1 MSNGQVLSFLRRSS
15 SCDWT
20 QQELAEFYRVED
32 VLLQGG
38 FAVATDRG
46 VSDEGD
52 PWFVVCRAD
61 TEEVIAHFARIDREY
76 VIVSNLYPGA
86 ARGSDFRTLVREMLE
101 LHPLMLPIR
110 RSQGQNVLLHPAT
123 LLVALVASAYIVST
137 EKDLPADGA
146 SAEGH
151 LRSTSI
157 ASLLIEKFS
166 IFAAA
171 ILAATW
177 LESQA
182 DFVINAFENGPL
194 FHLFHDDKAEVAV
207 THDVAPLD
215 TTSQNSPSTGVG
227 GHRSDQ
233 INQVLGLTA
242 KPEDA
247 AGQGDALK
255 AINCINSTH
264 NPSENAGDANTPPP
278 DHANDDTASA
288 APAAGVHSDCTNLVG
303 LTNLQTPIAAG
314 TIATAATNGT
324 ASSPASSEGSQ
335 GNSLDSAVLT
345 TDAYHLTAPEIGAF
359 STQTVLLSTAPV
371 PVNVALQ
378 QAFIQVGLGSAITH
392 DLSTGSSEGALAFG
406 TNNADATAHP
416 VVADVT
422 AASAPSPANSGSSAA
437 GQGSAAVSSQ
447 VALVEQA
454 VEQFLESTPSAEVTL
469 SGANVVII
477 DTNVADA
484 KSPNFG
490 VMTWDMS
497 DGSTLSIVGILP
509 SHLHAVSA

>member
-1 MSNGQVLSFLRRSS
+1 MNSGQVLSFLRRPS

-38 FAVATDRG
+38 FAVTTDRG

-86 ARGSDFRTLVREMLE
+86 ARGYDFRALVREMLDS
-101 LHPLMLPIR
+101 HPLTLPIR
-110 RSQGQNVLLHPAT
+110 RSQGQKVLLHPAT
-123 LLVALVASAYIVST
+123 LLVALLASAYIVSS
-137 EKDLPADGA
+137 EKDL
-146 SAEGH
+146 STEGH
-151 LRSTSI
+151 HKSTSI

-177 LESQA
+177 LENQA
-182 DFVINAFENGPL
+182 DSALNSFENGPL
-194 FHLFHDDKAEVAV
+194 FHLFHDEKAAVAAA
-207 THDVAPLD
+207 HDVAPLD
-215 TTSQNSPSTGVG
+215 TISQNSPSTDVG

-233 INQVLGLTA
+233 INQVVGLTA

-247 AGQGDALK
+247 AGQDNTLK
-255 AINCINSTH
+255 AINCINPTH
-264 NPSENAGDANTPPP
+264 NPSENTADATTPPP
-278 DHANDDTASA
+278 DHANDDQASFG
-288 APAAGVHSDCTNLVG
+288 PATGAHNDCTNLVG

-314 TIATAATNGT
+314 TIAA
-324 ASSPASSEGSQ
+324 ASSQVSTEGSQ
-335 GNSLDSAVLT
+335 GNSLDSAVIT
-345 TDAYHLTAPEIGAF
+345 TDAYHLTASEISGF
-359 STQTVLLSTAPV
+359 SVPTVLLSIAPV

-378 QAFIQVGLGSAITH
+378 QAFIQVGLGSALTH
-392 DLSTGSSEGALAFG
+392 DVSTASSDGALALG
-406 TNNADATAHP
+406 TNNALSNATAHP
-416 VVADVT
+416 
-422 AASAPSPANSGSSAA
+422 AASTGNPGPAV
-437 GQGSAAVSSQ
+437 VSSP
-447 VALVEQA
+447 VAAPNASSTVVQA

-477 DTNVADA
+477 DTNVSDA

-497 DGSTLSIVGILP
+497 DGSTLSIVGILH
-509 SHLHAVSA
+509 SNLHAVSA